1 MKDLKKI
8 LRNMVKLIE
17 TRESECK
24 WPPQC
29 STIFYVP
36 KRVVKKKTTDM
47 ERQMMK
53 SKNE

>member
-1 MKDLKKI
+1 MKDLKKKI

-17 TRESECK
+17 IRESECK

-36 KRVVKKKTTDM
+36 KRVVKKRKIW
-47 ERQMMK
+47 
-53 SKNE
+53 NVN